1 MNRLDQIYFW
11 LRAKLSILIVKIM
24 DWIEDNTGTR

>member
-11 LRAKLSILIVKIM
+11 LRAKLSILIVRLM